1 VPAPASPLDS
11 AAQSAAR
18 LNALLARVVTES
30 TQALAICDA
39 RLDAQPI
46 AYVNSEFT
54 SLTGWEIGHAA
65 GKSLSV
71 LLRPPGGQFEWER
84 IDSVMQEQSAWR
96 KTLPAARRDGTVFWA
111 DVHLYPL
118 TGDEGAVTHWVA
130 MISDVTENL
139 ELHDALHQSEAQLR
153 LLAENIRDL
162 ITVCHRSGD
171 CTYASPSAL
180 ALLGY
185 EPRELV
191 GQPFQSFVHPEDRP
205 RMEQHLNRHLTE
217 GGESTIVQR
226 LRRKDGSFVWTE
238 TTSKTHLDPQTRR
251 PAEVV
256 STTRN
261 ITKRRQAEENLRA
274 MHALLDTVHDAVP
287 IGLALLDTAGN
298 FLQCNRAFGQVF
310 GLRPTDVAGRAADT
324 LIPPTDLIR
333 ATIAEGS
340 VCECECTDAQGVV
353 VPAELTVVPLTS
365 SGEAQRL
372 VILADL
378 RDRRKM
384 ETRLREA
391 SHLESL
397 GTLAGGIA
405 HDFNNMLA
413 IILGYAS
420 LLRDSASDP
429 ARITHYADTIIDAGR
444 RGADVVRQL
453 QLFANNQDA
462 ELAPTNIHS
471 LLDETTDA
479 VCATWPQNIVIEKSF
494 GASDSGLTADPHQLT
509 QAFQKLLENAR
520 EAMPEGGRLTVRTS
534 EVRQAFFSPG
544 SSATEQKLFLR
555 ISIQDTGHGMDAS
568 TRARMF
574 EPFFARNKH
583 PETRGLGLA
592 VVYGIMRAHRGLIE
606 VDSAP
611 GQGTTVHLLFPR
623 APVKTELT
631 NPPFAESFQSDADRR
646 TILLVEDEQDIGAL
660 WLEILPTDG
669 WRVLW
674 ARDGGEALR
683 LFRAHRDEIALVFT
697 DIGLPVLDGWQ
708 VAETVRRE
716 VPGMPLLIAS
726 GAFRSGDRQRGL
738 ADPVAY
744 LSKPYVPTKVIK
756 QIRGLVPG
764 AS

>member
-1 VPAPASPLDS
+1 MA
-11 AAQSAAR
+11 
-18 LNALLARVVTES
+18 ES

-39 RLDAQPI
+39 RAAGQPVSH
-46 AYVNSEFT
+46 VNPEFAR
-54 SLTGWEIGHAA
+54 LTGWELNQAT
-65 GKSLSV
+65 GKPLAQ
-71 LLRPPGGQFEWER
+71 LLRPPGGQFEWDR
-84 IDSVMQEQSAWR
+84 LHSVMQETTSWR

-118 TGDEGAVTHWVA
+118 SGDEDVVTHWVA

-139 ELHDALHQSEAQLR
+139 EVHDALHQSEAQLR

-162 ITVCHRSGD
+162 ITVCRAGGD
-171 CTYASPSAL
+171 CSFASPSSRS
-180 ALLGY
+180 LLGY
-185 EPRELV
+185 EPSELI
-191 GQPFQSFVHPEDRP
+191 GMPLQNFVHPDDRS
-205 RMEQHLNRHLTE
+205 RMEQHLNRLFTE
-217 GGESTIVQR
+217 GGESTIVHR
-226 LRRKDGSFVWTE
+226 MRRKEGTFVWAE
-238 TTSKTHLDPQTRR
+238 TTSKTHADAKTRR
-251 PAEVV
+251 PSEVIS
-256 STTRN
+256 STRD

-274 MHALLDTVHDAVP
+274 MHSLLDTVHDAVP
-287 IGLALLDTAGN
+287 IGLALLDTSGK
-298 FLQCNRAFGQVF
+298 FMQCNRAFAQVF
-310 GLRPTDVAGRAADT
+310 ALSSSQIAGRAADS
-324 LIPPTDLIR
+324 LIPPTDLVR
-333 ATIAEGS
+333 ATIAQGS
-340 VCECECTDAQGVV
+340 VCACDCTDANGET
-353 VPAELTVVPLTS
+353 VPTELTVVPLTS
-365 SGEAQRL
+365 TGEAERL

-462 ELAPTNIHS
+462 ELAPTNIHAM
-471 LLDETTDA
+471 LDETTDL
-479 VCATWPQNIVIEKSF
+479 VCAEWPKNIEIEKIY
-494 GASDSGLTADPHQLT
+494 GATDSGLTADHHQLI

-520 EAMPEGGRLTVRTS
+520 EAMPDGGRLVIRTS

-544 SSATEQKLFLR
+544 STAAEQKTFLR
-555 ISIQDTGHGMDAS
+555 ISIQDTGHGMDAA

-574 EPFFARNKH
+574 EPFFARNRN
-583 PETRGLGLA
+583 PEMRGLGLA

-623 APVKTELT
+623 ASVKTELT
-631 NPPFAESFQSDADRR
+631 TTPFPENFDAAADRR

-674 ARDGGEALR
+674 ARDGGEAVR

-708 VAETVRRE
+708 VAETIRRE
-716 VPGMPLLIAS
+716 IPGMPLLIAS
-726 GAFRSGDRQRGL
+726 GAFRSGDRQRGF